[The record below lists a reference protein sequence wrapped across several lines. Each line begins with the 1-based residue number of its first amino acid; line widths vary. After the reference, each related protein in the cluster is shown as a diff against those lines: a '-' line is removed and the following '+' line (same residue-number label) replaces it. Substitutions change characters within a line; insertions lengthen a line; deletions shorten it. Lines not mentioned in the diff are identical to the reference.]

1 MKRMRLPLW
10 IPYPNAWLS
19 ALMLSVLMSTFL
31 AIVRRYIDSL
41 YNLSK
46 LSNTPEKLSVIVI
59 LILILPIPA
68 IALFHHLFLSRL
80 VSSIP
85 GQKTSSASGFVP
97 GLISWWESLYSW
109 LVIVLSTLIAILI
122 STPFLPLFQLNY
134 TKLIATYTDNPS
146 NLRFLFAAVW
156 IISAAILYQI
166 AYLFKARLVSDD
178 SDSDIEDEIN
188 SLKTKVKQSEIQNQ
202 EVISTTVVSS
212 SDTTKNSSDGSNV
225 AVKERKS
232 SKTFLNIFVISLVG
246 AWLYMFF
253 TLPDVQQSISSG
265 NFAEQIQKRISTET
279 KVVNTQI
286 SKISPQSN
294 SFDEALNLANS
305 AAQLQE
311 FASSPEDWNTV
322 LGKWKAAL
330 TLMETVPPESANFI
344 VAEQKIGEYK
354 KRLDKAEK
362 KAVKSVNSEQ

>member
-1 MKRMRLPLW
+1 MKRMRLPVW

-31 AIVRRYIDSL
+31 AIVRRYTDSL
-41 YNLSK
+41 SNLSK
-46 LSNTPEKLSVIVI
+46 LSNTPEQLTVIVI

-85 GQKTSSASGFVP
+85 GQKTSGTSGFVP

-109 LVIVLSTLIAILI
+109 LVIVLSTFIATLIC
-122 STPFLPLFQLNY
+122 TPFLPLFQLNY
-134 TKLIATYTDNPS
+134 TKIIATYTDNPS
-146 NLRFLFAAVW
+146 NLRFVFAGVW

-166 AYLFKARLVSDD
+166 AYLFKARLVSN
-178 SDSDIEDEIN
+178 DSDIEDEIDT
-188 SLKTKVKQSEIQNQ
+188 LKSKLKQSKIQEE
-202 EVISTTVVSS
+202 EVISTTVVST
-212 SDTTKNSSDGSNV
+212 SDTTKNSSDNSTV

-286 SKISPQSN
+286 SKISPESN
-294 SFDEALNLANS
+294 SFDQALNLANS
-305 AAQLQE
+305 AAELQE
-311 FASSPEDWNTV
+311 LASSPEDWNTV

-362 KAVKSVNSEQ
+362 KAVKSVNSEE